1 MKEKILNALKQRY
14 SAFGL
19 GGDILTAHAEAL
31 DALGLVTEDNLQSV
45 IDAQE
50 TYLAKLQ
57 QMNDKRVTDAAK
69 SVEERMKREQAEKE
83 AKVAEAE
90 ANAKKEAEEKA
101 KKEKEAKDAEER
113 AKREADEKKAKEEQ
127 ERKQLEKLKKDED
140 IPEYFKK
147 AQEEAL
153 KRATEERKEAEAQR
167 KELADLVK
175 SLRDDFNDKTKAFE
189 DKVAELTNEKKA
201 QSEIIN
207 KLKADADAKA
217 AEEAKQKRHEKII
230 SKAKELGIPQFRIDE
245 GINIPDEADDDII
258 TNTLSKMASNYKA
271 LGQREKGGYGLQN
284 DSHKVSKEEADDI
297 AEMLCR

>member
-14 SAFGL
+14 SSFGL
-19 GGDILTAHAEAL
+19 GGDILAAHAEAL

-57 QMNDKRVTDAAK
+57 QMNDKRVTDATK
-69 SVEERMKREQAEKE
+69 SVEERLKREQTEKE
-83 AKVAEAE
+83 AKKAEAE
-90 ANAKKEAEEKA
+90 AAAKKEAEEKA
-101 KKEKEAKDAEER
+101 KAEADAKEAEEKAKAEE
-113 AKREADEKKAKEEQ
+113 AEKKAKEEE
-127 ERKQLEKLKKDED
+127 ERKRLEELKKKED
-140 IPEYFKK
+140 IPDYFKK

-153 KRATEERKEAEAQR
+153 NRAKEEREAAEAQR

-175 SLRDDFNDKTKAFE
+175 SLRDDFNQQKKTFE
-189 DKVAELTNEKKA
+189 DKVVELVTEKKA

-207 KLKADADAKA
+207 KMKADAEAKA
-217 AEEAKQKRHEKII
+217 AEEQKQKRHEKII

-245 GINIPDEADDDII
+245 GINIPDDADDDAI

-271 LGQREKGGYGLQN
+271 LEQRSKGGFGLQTDN
-284 DSHKVSKEEADDI
+284 HTVSKEEADDI
-297 AEMLCR
+297 ANMLCR